1 MQHAE
6 LTELVRQLIL
16 KSFGELN
23 VEDEEGLHETILI
36 RGGFYCG
43 RRFKIECHEAIWF
56 IEEKQIKFYGD
67 ASELQNIDLT
77 EHVDTR
83 KQAA

>member
-16 KSFGELN
+16 NSFRDLE

-43 RRFKIECHEAIWF
+43 RRFRIDTCEAIWF
-56 IEEKQIKFYGD
+56 IEEAQIKFYGD
-67 ASELQNIDLT
+67 VAELNSIDLS
-77 EHVDTR
+77 EHTSTKR
-83 KQAA
+83 